1 MSSLIRFSIFCLI
14 ILMTGVPT
22 ARAQLIIAFSDDQGG
37 SFSNNFAVATGDGI
51 TIDIFLQEIGT
62 PTELS
67 TDGIVGFGIELI
79 RTPLSTGEISNV
91 VENPFFDLENDNTLT
106 SGGFTLEAF
115 EVANTG
121 LAGTS
126 VPLASFDFQANVD
139 ATAEFS
145 IVDNIPGDNV
155 FDSFVT
161 PTLVGLDSQIFSNGD
176 SGAFNFTITS
186 ETIPEPSGALLLAL
200 IATWGTICRR
210 RRK

>member
-22 ARAQLIIAFSDDQGG
+22 ARAQLIITFSNDQGG

-79 RTPLSTGEISNV
+79 RTPQSTGTISNV
-91 VENPFFDLENDNTLT
+91 VENSFFDLENVNTLT
-106 SGGFTLEAF
+106 SDGFILEAF

-121 LAGTS
+121 LAGTT

-139 ATAEFS
+139 ATTEFS
-145 IVDNIPGDNV
+145 IVDNIPGDKV
-155 FDSFVT
+155 FGSFVT

-176 SGAFNFTITS
+176 DGAFNFTITS
-186 ETIPEPSGALLLAL
+186 EAIPEPSGALLLAL
-200 IATWGTICRR
+200 IASWGTICRR